1 MLALASLITALSLSQ
16 ILDIQ
21 DPQEDRVAHRADGR
35 REGSVQDLPVVPVDV
50 LAAGLQG
57 ADLHQRLGGADEH
70 GGEVE
75 AEDGLRPGGC
85 GQPGRDREVRGLLR
99 RQRLHRA
106 GHPARRGGRL
116 PGSEDGEETQTSAG
130 AELGEIF
137 LSVKTLLTVCSTHFR
152 LSTSTAMIWSSTM
165 FSTICIKNNQNNWPD
180 VDLTTEH
187 PTIRSQHSHINT
199 ITTPCPPLQYDTI
212 RTPFFLPSSRKCQS
226 NIL

>member
-99 RQRLHRA
+99 R
-106 GHPARRGGRL
+106 
-116 PGSEDGEETQTSAG
+116 
-130 AELGEIF
+130 
-137 LSVKTLLTVCSTHFR
+137 
-152 LSTSTAMIWSSTM
+152 
-165 FSTICIKNNQNNWPD
+165 
-180 VDLTTEH
+180 
-187 PTIRSQHSHINT
+187 
-199 ITTPCPPLQYDTI
+199 
-212 RTPFFLPSSRKCQS
+212 
-226 NIL
+226 